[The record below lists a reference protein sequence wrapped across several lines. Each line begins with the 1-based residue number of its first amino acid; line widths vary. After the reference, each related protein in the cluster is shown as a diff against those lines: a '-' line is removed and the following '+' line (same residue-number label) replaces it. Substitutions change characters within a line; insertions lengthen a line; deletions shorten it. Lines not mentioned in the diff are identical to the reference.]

1 MNSQE
6 IYIAFITII
15 GKEVKRFLRVWSQT
29 LLPPVITT
37 GLYFLIFGSFI
48 GSQIKPISGFTYM
61 QFIVPGLVMMTI
73 ITSAFQNTVSSFFF
87 AKFQRNIEELLVSP
101 TPYWVIIGGFVGG
114 GILRGLMVGAIV
126 LGVSIFFAPISIAH
140 AGVVLVF
147 AFLTATLFSLAGL
160 TNAIFAKNFDGISI
174 FPTFVLT
181 PLTYLGGIFYS
192 IKALPPVWQAVSQFN
207 PVLYMIDGFRYGFLG
222 ITDVNPWFSFTVLA
236 SFSLV
241 LLIVNWHLFKTGR
254 GLRS

>member
-6 IYIAFITII
+6 TYIALQTLI

-37 GLYFLIFGSFI
+37 SLYFLIFGSFI
-48 GSQIKPISGFTYM
+48 GSQIKPIDGFTYM

-101 TPYWVIIGGFVGG
+101 TPYWVIIAGFVGG
-114 GILRGLMVGAIV
+114 GILRGLLVGVIV
-126 LGVSIFFAPISIAH
+126 LLVSLFFAPITIAH
-140 AGVVLVF
+140 LGIVLVF
-147 AFLTATLFSLAGL
+147 AFLTTTLFSLAGL

-192 IKALPPVWQAVSQFN
+192 IKALPPVWQAVSQWN
-207 PVLYMIDGFRYGFLG
+207 PVLYMINGFRYGFLG
-222 ITDVNPWFSFTVLA
+222 ISDVSPWLSFWVLMFFCTA
-236 SFSLV
+236 LT
-241 LLIVNWHLFKTGR
+241 IANWHLFKTGR
-254 GLRS
+254 GLRT